1 MNLRRFTR
9 DSATP
14 KGLVLALTMSFVSFG
29 TLATTGCGDKAPVYQ
44 KKPSPSGRAPA
55 IPQPPALPN
64 KKKRIDDAYTI
75 FGVTHDL
82 HSKVHRDEVNGKP
95 LSLVGYIVKTNM
107 VKCAD
112 DKNAIDEN
120 CAPKCAVHKR
130 GKADEPGNEPKPPPG
145 APVDPK
151 APKKVDDTPV
161 EKCDSPVPTF
171 WIADSKDEKTE
182 MVAVMGWASNFA
194 GIWDA
199 IEEYDK
205 ATTVEKLKEV
215 KVEDSFGKLIP
226 NPLPAVGAKVK
237 VTGTYG
243 VTWTGASSGS
253 AAEPKFGIMGVQ
265 TIEVLE
271 QAPELSN
278 LPYRKERKKPKDK

>member
-1 MNLRRFTR
+1 MNLRRFFSR
-9 DSATP
+9 ESAAP
-14 KGLVLALTMSFVSFG
+14 KALVLALSMGFFSLG
-29 TLATTGCGDKAPVYQ
+29 TLSAAGCGDKAPVYQ
-44 KKPSPSGRAPA
+44 MKPKPSGRAPA
-55 IPQPPALPN
+55 IPSPPTLPN

-75 FGVTHDL
+75 FGVVHDL

-95 LSLVGYIVKTNM
+95 LSIVGYIVKTNM

-130 GKADEPGNEPKPPPG
+130 GKADEPGSEPKAPPG

-151 APKKVDDTPV
+151 APKKDPKADEPF

-171 WIADSKDEKTE
+171 WIADTKEEKTE

-237 VTGTYG
+237 ITGTYG
-243 VTWTGASSGS
+243 VGWSGG

-265 TIEVLE
+265 TIEILE
-271 QAPELSN
+271 QAAELSN
-278 LPYRKERKKPKDK
+278 LPYRKDRKKPKEK